1 MPAVSN
7 TSIVVTDAEQ
17 NETKAVE
24 SAQVK
29 LIVIIIQLNTDLI
42 IFTETNKSCG
52 SPTCSSSPTVFPGST
67 R

>member
-17 NETKAVE
+17 KGTTAVE

-29 LIVIIIQLNTDLI
+29 LIVIIILNTDLI

-52 SPTCSSSPTVFPGST
+52 SPTCSSSPTVVEGST

>member
-17 NETKAVE
+17 KGTKAVE
-24 SAQVK
+24 SFQVK

-42 IFTETNKSCG
+42 IFTETNKMKIL
-52 SPTCSSSPTVFPGST
+52 TLT
-67 R
+67 